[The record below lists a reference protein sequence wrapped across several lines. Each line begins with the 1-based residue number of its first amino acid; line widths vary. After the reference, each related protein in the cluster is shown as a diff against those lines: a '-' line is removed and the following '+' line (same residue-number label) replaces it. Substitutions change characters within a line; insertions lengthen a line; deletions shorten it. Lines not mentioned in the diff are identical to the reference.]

1 MEERPKTINGSKLIA
16 FLGILTVPEMNRLDK
31 FVVSPFFNDKKEVI
45 TLFKY
50 LKRLHPTFEK
60 DIYRRQIY
68 NHLYPQNTCA
78 KNQPLDGRRDDE
90 LRSMMFQLTKLVKQ
104 FLLYE
109 ARNKNEV
116 RSEQQF
122 AEILRTRGLIKY
134 IPSIIKKA
142 KNIQAK
148 RPEGDAMYLHDK
160 YLIAEVEHNYIR
172 SAGRQKDR
180 DYQPIITGF
189 HYHAL
194 AGRLRVYAAALS
206 AEKTLHKS
214 YDYPMLSY
222 LLDYLA
228 KRDYAHVPI
237 IDIYYR
243 FCMLFRDKDVTTHYK
258 RACEILENNK
268 EYFPPSELQYLYDL
282 LFSFCNLQINKG
294 YLDYNQQKFD
304 IYQRTLPDNIWNEG
318 KYLLRDHFILAVR
331 SALGIGNIVGAREII
346 DIYGKELHPE
356 QKKGIILLADV
367 FLYLAER
374 KYEEAENTLIEMRS
388 PPPGF
393 YYGLYYRWIATQ
405 IYYELSI
412 IKDRKYLKMF
422 ENEANNMGAYLR
434 NARMSKRNKELYTN
448 YLRIIVRI
456 FNMRFKKVN
465 VPPIKRLEN
474 IKTDIKNPDKP
485 LVSRKW
491 LFEKIEEVIAY
502 WEKKR

>member
-1 MEERPKTINGSKLIA
+1 MEETPKTINDSKLIA

-206 AEKTLHKS
+206 AEKTLPKS
-214 YDYPMLSY
+214 YDYPMLETLLNY
-222 LLDYLA
+222 LTTH
-228 KRDYAHVPI
+228 DYAHIPI

-243 FCMLFRDKDVTTHYK
+243 FCMLFRGKDIIKHYK
-258 RACEILENNK
+258 RAYEILENRGK
-268 EYFPPSELQYLYDL
+268 YFLHSELQYLYDIL
-282 LFSFCNLQINKG
+282 LSFCNLQINKG
-294 YLDYNQQKFD
+294 YLDYNRQKFD
-304 IYQRTLPDNIWNEG
+304 IYQRTLPENIWNEG

-331 SALGIGNIVGAREII
+331 SALSIKDIVGAREII
-346 DIYGKELHPE
+346 DVYGKELHPE
-356 QKKGIILLADV
+356 QKKSIILLANV
-367 FLYLAER
+367 FLCLSER
-374 KYEEAENTLIEMRS
+374 KYEEAENTLIDMRS
-388 PPPGF
+388 PPSGF

-405 IYYELSI
+405 IYYELSV
-412 IKDRKYLKMF
+412 KKGGDYLRRLNNEITKMD
-422 ENEANNMGAYLR
+422 AYLR
-434 NARMSKRNKELYTN
+434 NAKISGRNKKLYLN
-448 YLRIIVRI
+448 YSNTLSRIYK
-456 FNMRFKKVN
+456 MRFNRVN
-465 VPPIKRLEN
+465 TPSMKRLEN
-474 IKTDIKNPDKP
+474 IKSDIENPDKP
-485 LVSRKW
+485 LVSREW
-491 LFEKIEEVIAY
+491 LLEKIKEVIAY
-502 WEKKR
+502 WEKK